1 MKRLFCIFA
10 FCCMLF
16 SADSEQNFTY
26 ERNSVSQKSGKIQ
39 ISKELDAY
47 FSQMAPKLQAL
58 WTKYQ
63 AGISD
68 EARVRIEFSNN
79 GRVLNYQILELGRS
93 TEFNQKLR
101 KFLDELPKRSFPK
114 SPDNKSHTFEM
125 VLSDVAN

>member
-16 SADSEQNFTY
+16 SADSEQNFIY
-26 ERNSVSQKSGKIQ
+26 ERNSVLQKSGKIQ

-47 FSQMAPKLQAL
+47 FSQMASKLQAL

>member
-26 ERNSVSQKSGKIQ
+26 ERNSVSQKFGKIQ
-39 ISKELDAY
+39 ISKELDTY
-47 FSQMAPKLQAL
+47 FSQMASKLQAL
-58 WTKYQ
+58 WTEYQ
-63 AGISD
+63 VDISD

-79 GRVLNYQILELGRS
+79 GRVLNYKILELGRS

>member
-1 MKRLFCIFA
+1 
-10 FCCMLF
+10 MLF
-16 SADSEQNFTY
+16 ATDSEQNFTY

-47 FSQMAPKLQAL
+47 FSQTASKLQAL

-63 AGISD
+63 TGISD

>member
-10 FCCMLF
+10 FFCMLF
-16 SADSEQNFTY
+16 AADSEQNFTY

-47 FSQMAPKLQAL
+47 FSQMASKLQAL

-63 AGISD
+63 TGISD

>member
-1 MKRLFCIFA
+1 
-10 FCCMLF
+10 
-16 SADSEQNFTY
+16 
-26 ERNSVSQKSGKIQ
+26 NSVSQKPGKIQ

-47 FSQMAPKLQAL
+47 FSQMASKLQAL

>member
-47 FSQMAPKLQAL
+47 FSQMASKLQAL
-58 WTKYQ
+58 WTEYQ
-63 AGISD
+63 VDISD

-79 GRVLNYQILELGRS
+79 GRVLNYKILELGRS
-93 TEFNQKLR
+93 TEFTQKLR

>member
-1 MKRLFCIFA
+1 
-10 FCCMLF
+10 MLF
-16 SADSEQNFTY
+16 AADSEQNFIY
-26 ERNSVSQKSGKIQ
+26 GRNSVLQKSDKIQ

-47 FSQMAPKLQAL
+47 FSQMASKLQAL

-68 EARVRIEFSNN
+68 EARVRIEFNNN

-93 TEFNQKLR
+93 TEFTQKLR
-101 KFLDELPKRSFPK
+101 KFLDELPKRNFPK

>member
-10 FCCMLF
+10 FCSMLF
-16 SADSEQNFTY
+16 ATDSKQNFTY

-47 FSQMAPKLQAL
+47 FSQMASKLQAL

>member
-47 FSQMAPKLQAL
+47 FSQMASKLQAL

-63 AGISD
+63 TGISD

-93 TEFNQKLR
+93 TEFTQKLR

>member
-10 FCCMLF
+10 CCCMLF
-16 SADSEQNFTY
+16 AADSEQNFIY
-26 ERNSVSQKSGKIQ
+26 ERNSVSQKPGKIQ

-47 FSQMAPKLQAL
+47 FSQMASKLQAL

-93 TEFNQKLR
+93 TEFTQKLR

>member
-16 SADSEQNFTY
+16 SADSEQDFTY

-47 FSQMAPKLQAL
+47 FSQMASKLQVL

-101 KFLDELPKRSFPK
+101 KFLDELPKLSFPK

>member
-47 FSQMAPKLQAL
+47 FSQMASKLQAL

-114 SPDNKSHTFEM
+114 SPDNKSHIFEM

>member
-16 SADSEQNFTY
+16 SADSEQNFIY
-26 ERNSVSQKSGKIQ
+26 ERNSVLQKSGKIQ

-47 FSQMAPKLQAL
+47 FSQMASKLQAL
-58 WTKYQ
+58 WTKYR

>member
-16 SADSEQNFTY
+16 AADSEQNFTY

-47 FSQMAPKLQAL
+47 FSQMASKLQAL
-58 WTKYQ
+58 WTEYQ
-63 AGISD
+63 VDISD

-101 KFLDELPKRSFPK
+101 KFLDELPKRSFTK

>member
-47 FSQMAPKLQAL
+47 FSQMASKLQAL
-58 WTKYQ
+58 WTKYR

-101 KFLDELPKRSFPK
+101 KFLDELPKRSFTK

>member
-16 SADSEQNFTY
+16 AVDSEQNFIY

-47 FSQMAPKLQAL
+47 FSQMASKLQAL

>member
-16 SADSEQNFTY
+16 AADSEQNFIY
-26 ERNSVSQKSGKIQ
+26 ERNSVSQKSGKIK
-39 ISKELDAY
+39 ISKELDTY
-47 FSQMAPKLQAL
+47 FSQMTSKLQTL
-58 WTKYQ
+58 WTEYQ
-63 AGISD
+63 VGISD
-68 EARVRIEFSNN
+68 EARVCVEFSTD
-79 GRVLNYQILELGRS
+79 GRVIDYQILELGRS

>member
-68 EARVRIEFSNN
+68 EARVRMEFSNN

>member
-1 MKRLFCIFA
+1 MKELFSIFV

-16 SADSEQNFTY
+16 AADSEQNFIY

-47 FSQMAPKLQAL
+47 FSQMASKLQAL

-114 SPDNKSHTFEM
+114 SLDNKSHTFEM

>member
-47 FSQMAPKLQAL
+47 FSQMASKLQTL

-68 EARVRIEFSNN
+68 EARVRVEFSTD

-93 TEFNQKLR
+93 TEFTQKLR
-101 KFLDELPKRSFPK
+101 KFLDELPKRSFSK

>member
-47 FSQMAPKLQAL
+47 FSQMASKLQTL

-68 EARVRIEFSNN
+68 EARVRVEFSTD

-101 KFLDELPKRSFPK
+101 KFLDELPKRSFSK

>member
-1 MKRLFCIFA
+1 
-10 FCCMLF
+10 MLF

-39 ISKELDAY
+39 ISKEPDAY
-47 FSQMAPKLQAL
+47 FSQMASKLQAL
-58 WTKYQ
+58 WTEYQ
-63 AGISD
+63 VDISD

>member
-16 SADSEQNFTY
+16 AADSEQNFIY

-39 ISKELDAY
+39 ISKELDTY
-47 FSQMAPKLQAL
+47 FSQLTSKLQTL
-58 WTKYQ
+58 WTEYQ
-63 AGISD
+63 VGISD
-68 EARVRIEFSNN
+68 EARVCVEFSTD
-79 GRVLNYQILELGRS
+79 GRVTDYQILELGRS

-101 KFLDELPKRSFPK
+101 KFLDELPKRSFSK

>member
-26 ERNSVSQKSGKIQ
+26 ERNFVSQKSGKIQ

-47 FSQMAPKLQAL
+47 FSQMASKLQAL

-63 AGISD
+63 TGISD

-101 KFLDELPKRSFPK
+101 KFLDELPKRSFTK

>member
-16 SADSEQNFTY
+16 AADLEQNFIY
-26 ERNSVSQKSGKIQ
+26 ERNSVSQKSGKIK
-39 ISKELDAY
+39 ISKELDTY
-47 FSQMAPKLQAL
+47 FSQMTSKLQTL
-58 WTKYQ
+58 WTEYQ
-63 AGISD
+63 VGISD
-68 EARVRIEFSNN
+68 EARVCVEFSTD
-79 GRVLNYQILELGRS
+79 GRVTDYQILELGRS

-125 VLSDVAN
+125 VLSDVTN

>member
-47 FSQMAPKLQAL
+47 FSQMASKLQAL
-58 WTKYQ
+58 WTEYQ
-63 AGISD
+63 VDISD

>member
-16 SADSEQNFTY
+16 AADSEQNFTY
-26 ERNSVSQKSGKIQ
+26 ERNSVSQKSGKIK
-39 ISKELDAY
+39 ISKELDTY
-47 FSQMAPKLQAL
+47 FSQMTSKLQTL
-58 WTKYQ
+58 WTEYQ
-63 AGISD
+63 VGISD
-68 EARVRIEFSNN
+68 EARVCVEFSTD
-79 GRVLNYQILELGRS
+79 GRVTDYQILELGRS

-125 VLSDVAN
+125 VLSDVTN

>member
-1 MKRLFCIFA
+1 
-10 FCCMLF
+10 MLF
-16 SADSEQNFTY
+16 SADSEQDFTY

-47 FSQMAPKLQAL
+47 FSQTASKLQAL

-63 AGISD
+63 TGISD

-79 GRVLNYQILELGRS
+79 GRVLNYQILEL
-93 TEFNQKLR
+93 
-101 KFLDELPKRSFPK
+101 PKRSFTK

>member
-16 SADSEQNFTY
+16 AADSEQNFIY

-47 FSQMAPKLQAL
+47 FSQMASKLQAL
-58 WTKYQ
+58 WTEYQ
-63 AGISD
+63 VDISD

>member
-1 MKRLFCIFA
+1 MKKFFGIFV

-47 FSQMAPKLQAL
+47 FSQMASKLQAL

-63 AGISD
+63 IGISD

>member
-16 SADSEQNFTY
+16 ATDSEQNFTY

-47 FSQMAPKLQAL
+47 FSQMASKLQAL

-63 AGISD
+63 ADISD

>member
-1 MKRLFCIFA
+1 
-10 FCCMLF
+10 MLF
-16 SADSEQNFTY
+16 AADSEQNFIY
-26 ERNSVSQKSGKIQ
+26 ERNSVSQESGKIQ

-47 FSQMAPKLQAL
+47 FSQMASKLQTL

-101 KFLDELPKRSFPK
+101 KFLDELPMRSFPK